1 MELSV
6 WITYFIATIILSLSP
21 GPGVFSSISSG
32 LHHGFRLGLWNG
44 VGMQAANMILVGI
57 VSLGLGA
64 ILLASETLFALVKW
78 LGVAYLV
85 YLGVVTWRAPA
96 RGFQDNPHDEAQ
108 TARDVFLRGFFVNI
122 TNPKGIIF
130 FAAILPQFIDVARP
144 QLQQYAIL
152 AATTFAVDLVAMMG
166 LHGARGEG
174 AARDARPGPA
184 ALGEPRPRRR
194 LRGGRRG
201 AGELPESGFGRM
213 TLSQPFPGRG
223 SNAGRVFVIN
233 NTEERT

>member
-6 WITYFIATIILSLSP
+6 WITYLIATFILSLSP

-44 VGMQAANMILVGI
+44 VGMQAANMILVAI

-64 ILLASETLFALVKW
+64 ILLASETLFAVVKW

-85 YLGVVTWRAPA
+85 YLGIVTWRVPA
-96 RGFQDNPHDEAQ
+96 RGFHEDADDHET
-108 TARDVFLRGFFVNI
+108 TARGVFMRGFFVNI

-144 QLQQYAIL
+144 QMPQYL
-152 AATTFAVDLVAMMG
+152 ALASTTFAVDLAVMMG
-166 LHGARGEG
+166 YTAL
-174 AARDARPGPA
+174 AARVLRVMSDERHLKWVNRTLGGAFVA
-184 ALGEPRPRRR
+184 AGVALASFRR
-194 LRGGRRG
+194 
-201 AGELPESGFGRM
+201 AA
-213 TLSQPFPGRG
+213 TV
-223 SNAGRVFVIN
+223 A
-233 NTEERT
+233 

>member
-1 MELSV
+1 MDLSV

-96 RGFQDNPHDEAQ
+96 RGFRDNPHDEAQ

-152 AATTFAVDLVAMMG
+152 AATTFAVDLVAMWG
-166 LHGARGEG
+166 YTAL
-174 AARDARPGPA
+174 AARVLRVMREPA
-184 ALGEPRPRRR
+184 HLRWVNRGLGGAFVAAGVALASFRRVV
-194 LRGGRRG
+194 
-201 AGELPESGFGRM
+201 A
-213 TLSQPFPGRG
+213 
-223 SNAGRVFVIN
+223 AA
-233 NTEERT
+233 

>member
-32 LHHGFRLGLWNG
+32 LHHGFRLGLWNS
-44 VGMQAANMILVGI
+44 VGMQAANMIVVGI

-64 ILLASETLFALVKW
+64 MLLASETLFTLVKW

-85 YLGVVTWRAPA
+85 YLGVVTLRAPA
-96 RGFQDNPHDEAQ
+96 QGFHDDPDDDAQ
-108 TARDVFLRGFFVNI
+108 TARDVFLRGFFVNL

-144 QLQQYAIL
+144 QMPQYAIL
-152 AATTFAVDLVAMMG
+152 AGTTFGVDLVVMWGYTALAAKVLRLMRDPAHLRWVNRG
-166 LHGARGEG
+166 LGGAFVTAGVALASFRR
-174 AARDARPGPA
+174 AA
-184 ALGEPRPRRR
+184 
-194 LRGGRRG
+194 
-201 AGELPESGFGRM
+201 SF
-213 TLSQPFPGRG
+213 S
-223 SNAGRVFVIN
+223 
-233 NTEERT
+233 